1 MSENG
6 IVMRDA
12 GVIAREINFIKEQT
26 KRQMLAASMEIG
38 ARLCEAKE
46 LVGHG
51 EWEKW
56 LCENVDYSQSTANN
70 LMRIYREYGSQQIN
84 LLTGKAPVSALERE
98 AEVANQKMRTGMQQ
112 IKASLADVLEEA
124 MALNPDDRYAD
135 MQSFCEALKKEIP
148 IAEGAKPIERTVYFD
163 REKEGRKILPQW
175 KKKRLYLGCGILAL
189 ILVMVIAGKTM
200 LSGTQK
206 EKAAMAEKTPLATK
220 AVTPSPTQALV
231 TMPDVVGKETSD
243 AIAAVRTMDA
253 NIAIIIERGYS
264 EKKKETVYR
273 QSIKPGLQ
281 YTAGDKKEVIL
292 HISLGIKR
300 VRVPNVTGKTLTEAK
315 AVLSARGLKYTVK
328 KQFSNSR
335 KNSIIKQSRKKNVKV
350 KEGTVIHLT
359 VSRGEKKV
367 SLASIQ
373 TRKPEPVAT
382 KKPKKIQI
390 VTD

>member
-1 MSENG
+1 MQ
-6 IVMRDA
+6 A
-12 GVIAREINFIKEQT
+12 
-26 KRQMLAASMEIG
+26 
-38 ARLCEAKE
+38 
-46 LVGHG
+46 
-51 EWEKW
+51 
-56 LCENVDYSQSTANN
+56 
-70 LMRIYREYGSQQIN
+70 
-84 LLTGKAPVSALERE
+84 
-98 AEVANQKMRTGMQQ
+98 GMQQ

-124 MALNPDDRYAD
+124 MAINPDDRYAD

-148 IAEGAKPIERTVYFD
+148 ISEGAKPIERTVYFD

-175 KKKRLYLGCGILAL
+175 KKKRLYLGCAIFAL
-189 ILVMVIAGKTM
+189 ILVVVIVGKTM

-206 EKAAMAEKTPLATK
+206 EKAAMAKKTPLVTK

-243 AIAAVRTMDA
+243 AIAAVRAMDA

-264 EKKKETVYR
+264 EKKKETVYK
-273 QSIKPGLQ
+273 QSIKPGQQ
-281 YTAGDKKEVIL
+281 YTSGDKKEVVL
-292 HISLGIKR
+292 HISLGVKR

-315 AVLSARGLKYTVK
+315 AVLRSKGLKYTVK
-328 KQFSNSR
+328 KQFSKSR
-335 KNSIIKQSRKKNVKV
+335 KNSIIKQSRKNVKV

-367 SLASIQ
+367 PRASVS
-373 TRKPEPVAT
+373 TPKPKPVAT